1 MAGATFPGY
10 FARFLRFSATCIASL
25 PAYSCPVFPSK
36 PPFREFSSRAQEK
49 STLSCPEML
58 GGRAKISLSTHLQSI
73 IYKLT

>member
-10 FARFLRFSATCIASL
+10 FARFFLFSATSLASL
-25 PAYSCPVFPSK
+25 PAYSCPIFPSK
-36 PPFREFSSRAQEK
+36 PPFREGSSGAQEK

-58 GGRAKISLSTHLQSI
+58 GCRAKISLSTHLQSI